1 MLNGVFNALYQFQVS
16 FSFLLLSAI
25 GLAVIFGMMGVI
37 NLAHGEFMMLGAYI
51 TTIAATQ
58 GVPLVLAIVIAAL
71 GVAAFGAIVEI
82 LVVRRLYGRLLDSV
96 AATWAV
102 GLILSQG
109 MLILTGPSMQG
120 VSSPFGSFTVGQT
133 SYSWYR
139 VLLGVIS
146 LVLLALLYLLFMN
159 TKFGLRARAT
169 IQDPA
174 IARALGVDT
183 PRMYTMTFALGSA
196 LAGLAG
202 GLFALTATIVP
213 FFGTNYIV
221 EAFVTVIVGG
231 ANALVGTPLAA
242 ALLGAI
248 NAVLGTQYGLY
259 IGRVGLLLT
268 TILIIRV
275 LPDGISGLV
284 ERLPDADKWDESG
297 EMSRGRRLVESGEH
311 RLCPLLPLFPD
322 LPADDR

>member
-1 MLNGVFNALYQFQVS
+1 MDGVFNGLYQFQVS

-51 TTIAATQ
+51 TTIAGTQ
-58 GVPLVLAIVIAAL
+58 GVPLALAILLGAL
-71 GVAAFGAIVEI
+71 GVGLFGALVEI

-120 VSSPFGSFTVGQT
+120 VSSPFGSFSVGPT
-133 SYSWYR
+133 SYSTYR
-139 VLLGVIS
+139 VVLGGIS
-146 LVLLALLYLLFMN
+146 LALLASLYVVFMK
-159 TKFGLRARAT
+159 TRYGLRARAT
-169 IQDPA
+169 IQNPA
-174 IARALGVDT
+174 IAQALGVDT
-183 PRMYTMTFALGSA
+183 ARMYTLTFALGSA

-202 GLFALTATIVP
+202 GLFAPTATIVP

-231 ANALVGTPLAA
+231 TNALVGTPIAA

-248 NAVLGTQYGLY
+248 NAALGTEFGLY

-275 LPDGISGLV
+275 LPEGISGLID
-284 ERLPDADKWDESG
+284 RWRMRPTG
-297 EMSRGRRLVESGEH
+297 TRRG
-311 RLCPLLPLFPD
+311 
-322 LPADDR
+322 A

>member
-1 MLNGVFNALYQFQVS
+1 MFDGVFNALYQFQVG
-16 FSFLLLSAI
+16 FAFLLLSAI

-51 TTIAATQ
+51 TTIVATK
-58 GVPLVLAIVIAAL
+58 GVPLAVAMLIAAL
-71 GVAAFGAIVEI
+71 GVAIFGAIVEI

-133 SYSWYR
+133 GYSWYR
-139 VLLGVIS
+139 LVLGLVS
-146 LVLLALLYLLFMN
+146 LVLLALLYLLFMK

-169 IQDPA
+169 IQNPA
-174 IARALGVDT
+174 IAQALGVDT
-183 PRMYTMTFALGSA
+183 ARMYTLTFALGSA

-202 GLFALTATIVP
+202 GLFAPTATIVP

-231 ANALVGTPLAA
+231 ANALIGTPLAA
-242 ALLGAI
+242 AFLGAI
-248 NAVLGTQYGLY
+248 NAALGTKYGLY
-259 IGRVGLLLT
+259 IGRVGLLLA
-268 TILIIRV
+268 TIIIIRV
-275 LPDGISGLV
+275 LPNGISGLV
-284 ERLPDADKWDESG
+284 DRWRMRP
-297 EMSRGRRLVESGEH
+297 SRAGSAR
-311 RLCPLLPLFPD
+311 
-322 LPADDR
+322 

>member
-1 MLNGVFNALYQFQVS
+1 MLDGVFNALYQFQVS

-51 TTIAATQ
+51 TTIAATI
-58 GVPLVLAIVIAAL
+58 GVPLVVAVLIAAL
-71 GVAAFGAIVEI
+71 GVGVVGAIVEI

-120 VSSPFGSFTVGQT
+120 VSSPFGSFFVGQT
-133 SYSWYR
+133 SYSIYR
-139 VLLGVIS
+139 VVLGIIAV
-146 LVLLALLYLLFMN
+146 VLLAVLYLVFMK
-159 TKFGLRARAT
+159 TPYGLRARAT
-169 IQDPA
+169 IQNPS
-174 IARALGVDT
+174 IAQALGVNT
-183 PRMYTMTFALGSA
+183 ARMYTVTFALGSA

-213 FFGTNYIV
+213 YFGANYIV

-231 ANALVGTPLAA
+231 ANALVGVPIAA

-248 NAVLGTQYGLY
+248 NAALGTEFGLY

-268 TILIIRV
+268 TIIIIRV
-275 LPDGISGLV
+275 LPDGISGLL
-284 ERLPDADKWDESG
+284 ERWRMRPSG
-297 EMSRGRRLVESGEH
+297 TRIGK
-311 RLCPLLPLFPD
+311 
-322 LPADDR
+322 

>member
-16 FSFLLLSAI
+16 FAFLLLSAI

-37 NLAHGEFMMLGAYI
+37 NLAHGDFMMLGAYI

-58 GVPLVLAIVIAAL
+58 GVPLVLAIMIAAL

-139 VLLGVIS
+139 VVLGVIS

-159 TKFGLRARAT
+159 TRFGLRARAT

-242 ALLGAI
+242 VLLGAI
-248 NAVLGTQYGLY
+248 NATLGTEYGLY

-284 ERLPDADKWDESG
+284 ERWRMRTSG
-297 EMSRGRRLVESGEH
+297 TRAGK
-311 RLCPLLPLFPD
+311 
-322 LPADDR
+322 

>member
-1 MLNGVFNALYQFQVS
+1 VGEGVFNALYQFQVS

-51 TTIAATQ
+51 TTIAATN
-58 GVPLVLAIVIAAL
+58 GVPLALAMLVAAL
-71 GVAAFGAIVEI
+71 GVALFGAVVEI

-120 VSSPFGSFTVGQT
+120 VSSPFGSFSVGQT

-139 VLLGVIS
+139 VALGVVS
-146 LVLLALLYLLFMN
+146 LILLVLLYLLFLK

-169 IQDPA
+169 IQNPS

-183 PRMYTMTFALGSA
+183 PRMYTLTFALGSA

-202 GLFALTATIVP
+202 GLFAPTATIVP

-242 ALLGAI
+242 LLLGAI
-248 NAVLGTQYGLY
+248 SATLSTEYGLY

-268 TILIIRV
+268 TIVIIRF
-275 LPDGISGLV
+275 LPLGISGLL
-284 ERLPDADKWDESG
+284 ERWRARPSG
-297 EMSRGRRLVESGEH
+297 ARTGR
-311 RLCPLLPLFPD
+311 
-322 LPADDR
+322 

>member
-1 MLNGVFNALYQFQVS
+1 VLDGVFNALYQFQVS

-51 TTIAATQ
+51 TTIVATA
-58 GVPLVLAIVIAAL
+58 GVPVPLAMLLGAL
-71 GVAAFGAIVEI
+71 GVGLFGAIVEI

-120 VSSPFGSFTVGQT
+120 ISSPFGSFSVGPT

-139 VLLGVIS
+139 VVLGVIS
-146 LVLLALLYLLFMN
+146 LVLLGSLYLVFMK
-159 TKFGLRARAT
+159 TRYGLRARAT
-169 IQDPA
+169 IQNPA
-174 IARALGVDT
+174 IAQALGVDT
-183 PRMYTMTFALGSA
+183 ARMYTITFALGSA

-202 GLFALTATIVP
+202 GLFAPTATIVP

-231 ANALVGTPLAA
+231 ANALVGTPIAA
-242 ALLGAI
+242 MLLGAV
-248 NAVLGTQYGLY
+248 NAALGTEFGLY

-275 LPDGISGLV
+275 LPDGISGLLD
-284 ERLPDADKWDESG
+284 RWRMRPTGTRSG
-297 EMSRGRRLVESGEH
+297 K
-311 RLCPLLPLFPD
+311 
-322 LPADDR
+322 

>member
-1 MLNGVFNALYQFQVS
+1 MIHHPATQRPEAPVLNGVFNALYQFQVS

-37 NLAHGEFMMLGAYI
+37 NLAHGDFMMLGAYI

-58 GVPLVLAIVIAAL
+58 GVPLVLAILIAAL

-139 VLLGVIS
+139 VVLGVIS

-231 ANALVGTPLAA
+231 ANALVGTPLAG

-284 ERLPDADKWDESG
+284 ERWRMRTSG
-297 EMSRGRRLVESGEH
+297 TRAGK
-311 RLCPLLPLFPD
+311 
-322 LPADDR
+322 

>member
-1 MLNGVFNALYQFQVS
+1 VLDGVFNALYQFQVS

-58 GVPLVLAIVIAAL
+58 GVPLVLAILIAAL
-71 GVAAFGAIVEI
+71 GVAAFGAIVEM

-139 VLLGVIS
+139 VVLGVIS
-146 LVLLALLYLLFMN
+146 VILLALLYLLFMN
-159 TKFGLRARAT
+159 TTFGLRARAT

-242 ALLGAI
+242 VLLGAI
-248 NAVLGTQYGLY
+248 NAALGTEYGLY

-284 ERLPDADKWDESG
+284 ERWRTRASG
-297 EMSRGRRLVESGEH
+297 TRVGK
-311 RLCPLLPLFPD
+311 
-322 LPADDR
+322 

>member
-1 MLNGVFNALYQFQVS
+1 VFEGVVNALYQFQVS
-16 FSFLLLSAI
+16 FAFLLLSAI

-51 TTIAATQ
+51 TTIVATH
-58 GVPLVLAIVIAAL
+58 GVPLVIAILVAAL
-71 GVAAFGAIVEI
+71 GVAVFGAVVEV
-82 LVVRRLYGRLLDSV
+82 LVVRRLYGRLLDTV

-120 VSSPFGSFTVGQT
+120 VSSPFGSFSVGVT

-139 VLLGVIS
+139 VVLGIVS
-146 LVLLALLYLLFMN
+146 VLLLAALYLLFMK
-159 TKFGLRARAT
+159 TQFGLRARAT
-169 IQDPA
+169 IQNPD
-174 IARALGVDT
+174 IARALGVNT
-183 PRMYTMTFALGSA
+183 AGMYTLTFALGSG

-202 GLFALTATIVP
+202 GLFAPTTTIVP

-231 ANALVGTPLAA
+231 SNALVGTPIAA

-248 NAVLGTQYGLY
+248 NALLGTNFGLY
-259 IGRVGLLLT
+259 IGRVGMLVT
-268 TILIIRV
+268 TIIIIRV
-275 LPDGISGLV
+275 LPFGVSGLL
-284 ERLPDADKWDESG
+284 ERWQMRSAMRSG
-297 EMSRGRRLVESGEH
+297 R
-311 RLCPLLPLFPD
+311 
-322 LPADDR
+322 

>member
-1 MLNGVFNALYQFQVS
+1 MIHHPATQRPEAPVLNGVFNALYQFQVS

-37 NLAHGEFMMLGAYI
+37 NLAHGDFMMLGAYI

-58 GVPLVLAIVIAAL
+58 GVPLVLAILIAAL

-139 VLLGVIS
+139 VLLGAIS

-248 NAVLGTQYGLY
+248 NAALGTEYGLY

-284 ERLPDADKWDESG
+284 ERWR
-297 EMSRGRRLVESGEH
+297 MRTSRTRAGK
-311 RLCPLLPLFPD
+311 
-322 LPADDR
+322 

>member
-16 FSFLLLSAI
+16 FAFLLLSAI

-37 NLAHGEFMMLGAYI
+37 NLAHGDFMMLGAYI

-58 GVPLVLAIVIAAL
+58 GVPLVIAIMIAAL

-139 VLLGVIS
+139 VVLGVIS

-169 IQDPA
+169 IEDPA

-242 ALLGAI
+242 LLLGAI
-248 NAVLGTQYGLY
+248 NATLGTEYGLY

-284 ERLPDADKWDESG
+284 ERWRMRTSG
-297 EMSRGRRLVESGEH
+297 TRAGK
-311 RLCPLLPLFPD
+311 
-322 LPADDR
+322 

>member
-1 MLNGVFNALYQFQVS
+1 VSGCQGDWVTLTPAVPEEPVPDGVFNALYQFQVS

-51 TTIAATQ
+51 TTIVATH
-58 GVPLVLAIVIAAL
+58 GVPLVAAVLIAGL
-71 GVAAFGAIVEI
+71 GVGAFGAIVEI

-120 VSSPFGSFTVGQT
+120 ISSPFGSFTFGQT

-139 VLLGVIS
+139 VVLGIISVI
-146 LVLLALLYLLFMN
+146 LLALLYVLFMK
-159 TKFGLRARAT
+159 TKFGLRSRAT
-169 IQDPA
+169 IQNPS
-174 IARALGVDT
+174 IAQALGVNT
-183 PRMYTMTFALGSA
+183 ARMYTLTFALGSA

-202 GLFALTATIVP
+202 GVFAPTATIVP

-231 ANALVGTPLAA
+231 ANALLGTPIAA

-248 NAVLGTQYGLY
+248 NAALGTKYGLY

-268 TILIIRV
+268 TIIIIRV
-275 LPDGISGLV
+275 LPDGISGLL
-284 ERLPDADKWDESG
+284 ERWRMRPTGARWRK
-297 EMSRGRRLVESGEH
+297 
-311 RLCPLLPLFPD
+311 
-322 LPADDR
+322 

>member
-1 MLNGVFNALYQFQVS
+1 VLNGVFNALYQFQVS
-16 FSFLLLSAI
+16 FAFLLLSAI

-37 NLAHGEFMMLGAYI
+37 NLAHGDFMMLGAYI

-58 GVPLVLAIVIAAL
+58 GVPLVLAILIAAL

-139 VLLGVIS
+139 VVLGVIS

-248 NAVLGTQYGLY
+248 NAALGTEYGLY

-284 ERLPDADKWDESG
+284 ERWRMRTSG
-297 EMSRGRRLVESGEH
+297 TRAGK
-311 RLCPLLPLFPD
+311 
-322 LPADDR
+322 

>member
-1 MLNGVFNALYQFQVS
+1 MEVGLVVEGVFNALYQFQVS
-16 FSFLLLSAI
+16 FAFLLLSAI

-51 TTIAATQ
+51 TTIVATQ
-58 GVPLVLAIVIAAL
+58 GVPLVLALLLAAL
-71 GVAAFGAIVEI
+71 GVGMFGAVVEM

-120 VSSPFGSFTVGQT
+120 VSSPFGSFGVGQT
-133 SYSWYR
+133 SFSWYR
-139 VLLGVIS
+139 VVLGIVS
-146 LVLLALLYLLFMN
+146 LILLALLYLLFMK

-169 IQDPA
+169 IQNPA

-183 PRMYTMTFALGSA
+183 ARMYTLTFALGSA

-202 GLFALTATIVP
+202 GLFAPTATIVP

-231 ANALVGTPLAA
+231 ANALVGTPIAA
-242 ALLGAI
+242 ALLSSIA
-248 NAVLGTQYGLY
+248 AALGTEYGLY
-259 IGRVGLLLT
+259 IARVGLLLT
-268 TILIIRV
+268 TIVIIRV
-275 LPDGISGLV
+275 LPLGISGLID
-284 ERLPDADKWDESG
+284 RW
-297 EMSRGRRLVESGEH
+297 RGRPSGA
-311 RLCPLLPLFPD
+311 RPS
-322 LPADDR
+322 R

>member
-37 NLAHGEFMMLGAYI
+37 NLAHGDFMMLGAYI

-58 GVPLVLAIVIAAL
+58 GVPLVLAILIAAL

-139 VLLGVIS
+139 VVLGVIS

-248 NAVLGTQYGLY
+248 NAALGTEYGLY

-284 ERLPDADKWDESG
+284 ERWRMRTSG
-297 EMSRGRRLVESGEH
+297 TRAGK
-311 RLCPLLPLFPD
+311 
-322 LPADDR
+322 

>member
-1 MLNGVFNALYQFQVS
+1 VLNGVFNALYQFQVS

-37 NLAHGEFMMLGAYI
+37 NLAHGDFMMLGAYI

-82 LVVRRLYGRLLDSV
+82 LVVRRLYSRLLDSV

-120 VSSPFGSFTVGQT
+120 VSSPFGSFIVGQT

-139 VLLGVIS
+139 VVLGVIS

-231 ANALVGTPLAA
+231 ANALVGTPLAG

-284 ERLPDADKWDESG
+284 ERWRMRTSG
-297 EMSRGRRLVESGEH
+297 TRAGK
-311 RLCPLLPLFPD
+311 
-322 LPADDR
+322 

>member
-1 MLNGVFNALYQFQVS
+1 VINGVFNALYQFQVS

-58 GVPLVLAIVIAAL
+58 GVPLVLAIVTAAL

-139 VLLGVIS
+139 VLLGAIS

-284 ERLPDADKWDESG
+284 ERRRMRTSG
-297 EMSRGRRLVESGEH
+297 TRVGK
-311 RLCPLLPLFPD
+311 
-322 LPADDR
+322 

>member
-1 MLNGVFNALYQFQVS
+1 VLNGVFNALYQFQVS

-58 GVPLVLAIVIAAL
+58 GVPLVLAILIAAL

-120 VSSPFGSFTVGQT
+120 LSSPFGSFTVGQT

-139 VLLGVIS
+139 VVLGVIS
-146 LVLLALLYLLFMN
+146 LILLALLYLLFMN

-169 IQDPA
+169 IQNPE

-183 PRMYTMTFALGSA
+183 TRMYTLTFALGSA

-242 ALLGAI
+242 GLLGAI
-248 NAVLGTQYGLY
+248 NAALGTQYGLY

-284 ERLPDADKWDESG
+284 ERRRMRTSG
-297 EMSRGRRLVESGEH
+297 TR
-311 RLCPLLPLFPD
+311 
-322 LPADDR
+322 AAK

>member
-1 MLNGVFNALYQFQVS
+1 MIHHPATQRPEAPVLNGVFNALYQFQVS

-58 GVPLVLAIVIAAL
+58 GVPLVLAIAIAAL

-139 VLLGVIS
+139 VVLGVIS
-146 LVLLALLYLLFMN
+146 LVLLALL
-159 TKFGLRARAT
+159 
-169 IQDPA
+169 
-174 IARALGVDT
+174 
-183 PRMYTMTFALGSA
+183 
-196 LAGLAG
+196 
-202 GLFALTATIVP
+202 
-213 FFGTNYIV
+213 
-221 EAFVTVIVGG
+221 
-231 ANALVGTPLAA
+231 
-242 ALLGAI
+242 
-248 NAVLGTQYGLY
+248 
-259 IGRVGLLLT
+259 
-268 TILIIRV
+268 
-275 LPDGISGLV
+275 
-284 ERLPDADKWDESG
+284 
-297 EMSRGRRLVESGEH
+297 
-311 RLCPLLPLFPD
+311 
-322 LPADDR
+322 

>member
-1 MLNGVFNALYQFQVS
+1 VLDGVFNALYQFQVS
-16 FSFLLLSAI
+16 FAFLLLSAI

-37 NLAHGEFMMLGAYI
+37 NLAHGEFIMLGAYI
-51 TTIAATQ
+51 TTIAGTQ
-58 GVPLVLAIVIAAL
+58 GVPLPLAMLLAAL
-71 GVAAFGAIVEI
+71 GVAIFGAVVEI

-120 VSSPFGSFTVGQT
+120 VSSPFGSFTVGST

-139 VLLGVIS
+139 VVLGIVAV
-146 LVLLALLYLLFMN
+146 VLLALLYLLFMK

-169 IQDPA
+169 IQNPS

-183 PRMYTMTFALGSA
+183 ARMYTLTFALGSA

-202 GLFALTATIVP
+202 GLFAPTATIVP

-231 ANALVGTPLAA
+231 ASALVGTPIAA
-242 ALLGAI
+242 VLLGAI
-248 NAVLGTQYGLY
+248 NAALGTEYGLY

-268 TILIIRV
+268 TIIIIRV
-275 LPDGISGLV
+275 LPDGISGLLD
-284 ERLPDADKWDESG
+284 RWRMRPSG
-297 EMSRGRRLVESGEH
+297 MRSGK
-311 RLCPLLPLFPD
+311 
-322 LPADDR
+322 

>member
-37 NLAHGEFMMLGAYI
+37 NLAHGDFMMLGAYI

-58 GVPLVLAIVIAAL
+58 GVPLVLAILIAAL

-139 VLLGVIS
+139 VVLGVIS
-146 LVLLALLYLLFMN
+146 LVLLALLYILFMN

-248 NAVLGTQYGLY
+248 NAALGTEYGLY

-284 ERLPDADKWDESG
+284 ERWRMRTSG
-297 EMSRGRRLVESGEH
+297 TRASK
-311 RLCPLLPLFPD
+311 
-322 LPADDR
+322 

>member
-1 MLNGVFNALYQFQVS
+1 MLDGVFNALYQFEVS
-16 FSFLLLSAI
+16 FSFLFLSAI

-51 TTIAATQ
+51 TTIAATN
-58 GVPLVLAIVIAAL
+58 GLPLVVAVPLAAL
-71 GVAAFGAIVEI
+71 GVALFGAIMEI
-82 LVVRRLYGRLLDSV
+82 LVVRRLYGRLLDTV

-109 MLILTGPSMQG
+109 TLILTGPSMQG

-133 SYSWYR
+133 SFSWYR
-139 VLLGVIS
+139 LFLGLVS
-146 LVLLALLYLLFMN
+146 LVLIVLLYLLFMK
-159 TKFGLRARAT
+159 TKYGLRARAT
-169 IQDPA
+169 IENA
-174 IARALGVDT
+174 SIARALGVNT
-183 PRMYTMTFALGSA
+183 ARMYTLTFALGSG

-202 GLFALTATIVP
+202 GLFAPTATIVP

-231 ANALVGTPLAA
+231 ANALVGTPIAA

-248 NAVLGTQYGLY
+248 NAALGTEFGLY

-268 TILIIRV
+268 TIIIIRV
-275 LPDGISGLV
+275 LPEGISGLI
-284 ERLPDADKWDESG
+284 ERWRMRPSG
-297 EMSRGRRLVESGEH
+297 TRPGR
-311 RLCPLLPLFPD
+311 
-322 LPADDR
+322 

>member
-1 MLNGVFNALYQFQVS
+1 LVLNGVFNALYQFQVS

-37 NLAHGEFMMLGAYI
+37 NLAHGDFMMLGAYI

-58 GVPLVLAIVIAAL
+58 GVPLVLAIMIAAL

-139 VLLGVIS
+139 VVLGLIA

-183 PRMYTMTFALGSA
+183 PRMYTLTFALGSA

-248 NAVLGTQYGLY
+248 NAALGTEYGLY

-284 ERLPDADKWDESG
+284 ERWRMRTSG
-297 EMSRGRRLVESGEH
+297 TRAGK
-311 RLCPLLPLFPD
+311 
-322 LPADDR
+322 

>member
-1 MLNGVFNALYQFQVS
+1 MFDGVFNALYQFQVG

-51 TTIAATQ
+51 TTIVATK
-58 GVPLVLAIVIAAL
+58 GVPLAVAMLIAAV
-71 GVAAFGAIVEI
+71 GVAIFGAIVEI

-133 SYSWYR
+133 GYSWYR
-139 VLLGVIS
+139 LVLGIVS
-146 LVLLALLYLLFMN
+146 LILLALLYLLFLK

-169 IQDPA
+169 IQNPA
-174 IARALGVDT
+174 IAQALGVDT
-183 PRMYTMTFALGSA
+183 ARMYTLTFALGSA

-202 GLFALTATIVP
+202 GLFAPTATIVP

-242 ALLGAI
+242 AFLGAI
-248 NAVLGTQYGLY
+248 NAVLGTKYGLY
-259 IGRVGLLLT
+259 IGRVGLLLA
-268 TILIIRV
+268 TIIIIRV
-275 LPDGISGLV
+275 LPNGFSGLID
-284 ERLPDADKWDESG
+284 RWRARP
-297 EMSRGRRLVESGEH
+297 SRARTAR
-311 RLCPLLPLFPD
+311 
-322 LPADDR
+322 

>member
-1 MLNGVFNALYQFQVS
+1 VLDGVFNALYQFEVS
-16 FSFLLLSAI
+16 FSFLFLSAI

-37 NLAHGEFMMLGAYI
+37 NLAHGEFMMLGAYF

-58 GVPLVLAIVIAAL
+58 GLPLVIAVPLAAV
-71 GVAAFGAIVEI
+71 GVAIFGAIMEI

-109 MLILTGPSMQG
+109 TLILTGPSMQG

-139 VLLGVIS
+139 LFLGLVS
-146 LVLLALLYLLFMN
+146 LVLIVLLYLIFMK
-159 TKFGLRARAT
+159 TKYGLRARAT
-169 IQDPA
+169 IQNA
-174 IARALGVDT
+174 SIARALGVDT
-183 PRMYTMTFALGSA
+183 ARMYTVTFALGSA

-202 GLFALTATIVP
+202 GLFAPTATIVP

-231 ANALVGTPLAA
+231 ANALIGTPLAA
-242 ALLGAI
+242 GLLGGIA
-248 NAVLGTQYGLY
+248 ATLSTEYGLY
-259 IGRVGLLLT
+259 IARVGLLLF
-268 TILIIRV
+268 TIVIIRV
-275 LPDGISGLV
+275 LPLGVSGLI
-284 ERLPDADKWDESG
+284 
-297 EMSRGRRLVESGEH
+297 
-311 RLCPLLPLFPD
+311 
-322 LPADDR
+322 DRWRTRPGARIG

>member
-1 MLNGVFNALYQFQVS
+1 VINGVFNALYQFQVS

-37 NLAHGEFMMLGAYI
+37 NLAHGDFMMLGAYI

-58 GVPLVLAIVIAAL
+58 GVPLVLAIMIAAL

-139 VLLGVIS
+139 VVLGAIS

-248 NAVLGTQYGLY
+248 NAALGTEYGLY

-284 ERLPDADKWDESG
+284 ERWRMRTSG
-297 EMSRGRRLVESGEH
+297 TRAGK
-311 RLCPLLPLFPD
+311 
-322 LPADDR
+322 

>member
-16 FSFLLLSAI
+16 FAFLLLSAI

-37 NLAHGEFMMLGAYI
+37 NLAHGDFMMLGAYI

-58 GVPLVLAIVIAAL
+58 GVPLVIAIMIAAL

-109 MLILTGPSMQG
+109 MLVLTGPSMQG

-139 VLLGVIS
+139 VVLGVIS

-242 ALLGAI
+242 LLLGAI
-248 NAVLGTQYGLY
+248 NAALGTEYGLY

-284 ERLPDADKWDESG
+284 ERWRMRTSG
-297 EMSRGRRLVESGEH
+297 TRAGK
-311 RLCPLLPLFPD
+311 
-322 LPADDR
+322 

>member
-1 MLNGVFNALYQFQVS
+1 MIHHPATQRPEAPVLNGVFNALYQFQVS

-37 NLAHGEFMMLGAYI
+37 NLAHGDFMMLGAYI

-58 GVPLVLAIVIAAL
+58 GVPLVLAILIAAL

-139 VLLGVIS
+139 VVLGVIS

-248 NAVLGTQYGLY
+248 NAALGTEYGLY

-284 ERLPDADKWDESG
+284 ERWRMRTSG
-297 EMSRGRRLVESGEH
+297 TRAGK
-311 RLCPLLPLFPD
+311 
-322 LPADDR
+322 

>member
-1 MLNGVFNALYQFQVS
+1 VLNGVFNALYQFQVS

-58 GVPLVLAIVIAAL
+58 GVPLVLAILIAAL

-139 VLLGVIS
+139 VVLGVIS
-146 LVLLALLYLLFMN
+146 VILLALLYLLFMN
-159 TKFGLRARAT
+159 TTFGLRARAT

-248 NAVLGTQYGLY
+248 NAALGTEYGLY

-284 ERLPDADKWDESG
+284 ERWRTRPSG
-297 EMSRGRRLVESGEH
+297 TRAGK
-311 RLCPLLPLFPD
+311 
-322 LPADDR
+322 

>member
-1 MLNGVFNALYQFQVS
+1 VFDGVFNALYQFQVG

-51 TTIAATQ
+51 TTIVATK
-58 GVPLVLAIVIAAL
+58 GVPLAVAMLIAAV
-71 GVAAFGAIVEI
+71 GVAIFGAIVEI

-133 SYSWYR
+133 GYSWYR
-139 VLLGVIS
+139 LVLGLVSVI
-146 LVLLALLYLLFMN
+146 LLALLYLLFMK
-159 TKFGLRARAT
+159 TQFGLRARAT
-169 IQDPA
+169 IQNPA
-174 IARALGVDT
+174 IAQALGVDT
-183 PRMYTMTFALGSA
+183 ARMYTLTFALGSA

-202 GLFALTATIVP
+202 GLFAPTATIVP

-242 ALLGAI
+242 AFLGAI
-248 NAVLGTQYGLY
+248 NAALGTKYGLY
-259 IGRVGLLLT
+259 IGRVGLLLA
-268 TILIIRV
+268 TIIIIRV
-275 LPDGISGLV
+275 LPNGISGLV
-284 ERLPDADKWDESG
+284 DRWRMRP
-297 EMSRGRRLVESGEH
+297 SRAKAAR
-311 RLCPLLPLFPD
+311 
-322 LPADDR
+322 